1 MKYYNL
7 NRMELN
13 KVPCALEDRVLRQ
26 PNMRPSPEHDIANAK
41 TLASKIPSAD
51 IAAKLGQSLEAP
63 AVTALHPKS
72 LLKVKPEDSRVIPS
86 SPDPGPAGF
95 DWPNE

>member
-1 MKYYNL
+1 MKYYKL

-13 KVPCALEDRVLRQ
+13 KVPCALEDRMLRQ
-26 PNMRPSPEHDIANAK
+26 QPSPEHDIANAK

-63 AVTALHPKS
+63 AVTAHHPKS
-72 LLKVKPEDSRVIPS
+72 LLKVKAEDSRGIPS